1 MRTAAVSALIIAL
14 LAACGG
20 RKPKPTRLPPPMPA
34 KVGATQQ
41 GIASWYG
48 HPYHGRRT
56 SNGEVYM
63 NKLTAAHLSL
73 PFDTWLRVTNLSNR
87 RDTEVRINDRGP
99 FVNGRIIDMSRRS
112 AQLLG
117 FERAGTARVRVG
129 VLSRGDDGFIVYRPP
144 TPDDERFAAEAAPV
158 LPVETAL
165 LAPPEGVEEAPPRE
179 FAADPALS
187 FELITETKMFVQAGA
202 FAEFRNANL
211 LSAKLRRIGE
221 WRITS
226 VVIRGSELYRVRFGP
241 VFTIEEADMILAR
254 LIEIGHSE
262 ARIVVE

>member
-56 SNGEVYM
+56 SNGEVYDM

-99 FVNGRIIDMSRRS
+99 FVKGRIID
-112 AQLLG
+112 
-117 FERAGTARVRVG
+117 
-129 VLSRGDDGFIVYRPP
+129 LSRA
-144 TPDDERFAAEAAPV
+144 AAEEIEMIGPGTVRIRLEIIQAPNTQSAYV
-158 LPVETAL
+158 VQI
-165 LAPPEGVEEAPPRE
+165 GSFGRRE
-179 FAADPALS
+179 N
-187 FELITETKMFVQAGA
+187 
-202 FAEFRNANL
+202 AEQHNKRPD
-211 LSAKLRRIGE
+211 SSY
-221 WRITS
+221 TS
-226 VVIRGSELYRVRFGP
+226 K
-241 VFTIEEADMILAR
+241 
-254 LIEIGHSE
+254 
-262 ARIVVE
+262 